1 AAHETEARQPP
12 DEPSFATAAPRA
24 DVTPPPIAAPLIL
37 QPKVKSKPQ
46 AAEEPPL
53 ILPPPSHPEDLID
66 MTAMVDIV
74 FFLLIF
80 FMVTSLQALEAVMNM
95 PTPQSAEGGAA
106 TSRSVA
112 DLENDPNYITVR
124 IEDDDSIWVED
135 TQ

>member
-1 AAHETEARQPP
+1 MPPPTAPPRAKTTQP
-12 DEPSFATAAPRA
+12 DEP
-24 DVTPPPIAAPLIL
+24 PL
-37 QPKVKSKPQ
+37 V
-46 AAEEPPL
+46 
-53 ILPPPSHPEDLID
+53 LPPQSHPEDLID

-80 FMVTSLQALEAVMNM
+80 FMVTSLQALEAVMNL
-95 PTPQSAEGGAA
+95 PTPQSAEGGVS

-135 TQ
+135 TQVFN